1 MTRIKEYAFYGC
13 HGLTS
18 ITIPSSVWT
27 IEEQA
32 FNDCGLSEIISM
44 IENPNRIDTNT
55 FSDSTYNN
63 ATLYVPKGTI
73 DKYKAQEGW
82 EKFVNINEKSK

>member
-1 MTRIKEYAFYGC
+1 
-13 HGLTS
+13 
-18 ITIPSSVWT
+18 
-27 IEEQA
+27 
-32 FNDCGLSEIISM
+32 M
-44 IENPNRIDTNT
+44 IENPDSIDTGS

-82 EKFVNINEKSK
+82 EKFINIKEK